1 MPTDGVRAVAGIVLA
16 AGSSTR
22 MGRNKLLLPLD
33 GESVLRR
40 IVRRASDAKLDPL
53 VVVLP
58 PDSARIVSELS
69 GLPFQPAENRDPG
82 RGQPS
87 SLRVGIEA
95 LPAGVDAVVVLL
107 GDMPL
112 VTEAMIAA
120 LVQHYCETGAP
131 LVVSDY
137 GGVAAPPTLY
147 GRVLFEELRAAAAHE
162 GGRTVIARHREA
174 AASVRWPP
182 GGLADLDLPEDYAR
196 LSGS

>member
-1 MPTDGVRAVAGIVLA
+1 MPTDESRAVAGIVLA

-22 MGRNKLLLPLD
+22 MGRNKLLLPLG

-40 IVRRASDAKLDPL
+40 VVRRALAARLEPL

-58 PDSARIVSELS
+58 PDGDRVVSELS
-69 GLPFQPAENRDPG
+69 GLPCRPVVNPDPG

-95 LPAGVDAVVVLL
+95 LPAEVEAAVVLL

-112 VTEAMIAA
+112 VTEAMVAA
-120 LVQHYCETGAP
+120 LVQRYRETGAS

-147 GRVLFEELRAAAAHE
+147 GRSLFEELRAAAAE
-162 GGRTVIARHREA
+162 AGGRTVVARHRGE
-174 AASVRWPP
+174 AASVGWPP
-182 GGLADLDLPEDYAR
+182 EALADLDVPEDYAR
-196 LSGS
+196 LSGG

>member
-1 MPTDGVRAVAGIVLA
+1 MPTDESCAVAGIILA

-22 MGRNKLLLPLD
+22 MGSNKLLLLLE

-40 IVRRASDAKLDPL
+40 VVRRAFAARLDPL
-53 VVVLP
+53 VIVLP
-58 PDSARIVSELS
+58 PDSDGLASELS
-69 GLPFQPAENRDPG
+69 GLPGRPVENPDPG

-95 LPAGVDAVVVLL
+95 LPAEVDAAVVLL

-120 LVQHYCETGAP
+120 LVRRYGETRAP
-131 LVVSDY
+131 LVVSEY

-147 GRVLFEELRAAAAHE
+147 GRVLFEELVGAEE
-162 GGRTVIARHREA
+162 GGRMVVARHRARAE
-174 AASVRWPP
+174 SLHWPP
-182 GGLADLDLPEDYAR
+182 EALADLDVPADYAR
-196 LSGS
+196 LSGG

>member
-1 MPTDGVRAVAGIVLA
+1 
-16 AGSSTR
+16 

-40 IVRRASDAKLDPL
+40 VVRRAFAARLDPL

-58 PDSARIVSELS
+58 PDGDRAVSELS
-69 GLPFQPAENRDPG
+69 GLPCRPVENPDPG

-95 LPAGVDAVVVLL
+95 LPAEVDAAVVLL

-112 VTEAMIAA
+112 VTEAMLAA
-120 LVQHYCETGAP
+120 LVQRYRETGAP

-147 GRVLFEELRAAAAHE
+147 ARALFEELRTAAAEE
-162 GGRTVIARHREA
+162 GGRTVVARHRAEA
-174 AASVRWPP
+174 ESVRWPP
-182 GGLADLDLPEDYAR
+182 QALADLDLPEDYAR
-196 LSGS
+196 LSGGRLSGG

>member
-1 MPTDGVRAVAGIVLA
+1 MPTDELRAVAGIVLA

-22 MGRNKLLLPLD
+22 MGRNKLLLHLD

-40 IVRRASDAKLDPL
+40 VVRHASAAQLDPL

-58 PDSARIVSELS
+58 PHSARIVSELS
-69 GLPFQPAENRDPG
+69 GFSCRSAENPDPG

-87 SLRVGIEA
+87 SLSVGIEA
-95 LPAGVDAVVVLL
+95 LPGGVGAVVVLL

-120 LVQHYCETGAP
+120 VVRRYRETGAS

-147 GRVLFEELRAAAAHE
+147 ARALFEELRAAAAEE
-162 GGRTVIARHREA
+162 GGRTVVARHRA
-174 AASVRWPP
+174 KAASVRWPP
-182 GGLADLDLPEDYAR
+182 EALADLDVPEDYAR
-196 LSGS
+196 LSGG

>member
-1 MPTDGVRAVAGIVLA
+1 MPTDELRAVAGIILA

-22 MGRNKLLLPLD
+22 MGCNKLLLPLD
-33 GESVLRR
+33 GETVLRR
-40 IVRRASDAKLDPL
+40 VVRRASSAQLDPV

-58 PDSARIVSELS
+58 PDSARVASELS
-69 GLPFQPAENRDPG
+69 GFSFRVAENPDPG

-87 SLRVGIEA
+87 SLRAGIEA

-120 LVQHYCETGAP
+120 LVRRYRETGAP
-131 LVVSDY
+131 LVISDY

-147 GRVLFEELRAAAAHE
+147 GSLLFEELRAAAAEE
-162 GGRTVIARHREA
+162 GGRTIVARHRAE

-182 GGLADLDLPEDYAR
+182 EALADLDVPEDYAR
-196 LSGS
+196 LGGG